1 MNTAYFLLIIFL
13 KNHHFALIAAK
24 ASAGRSI
31 FLQDVGIF
39 AFGKSFSEKGV
50 MISRPRHRK

>member
-13 KNHHFALIAAK
+13 KNRHFALIAAK

-31 FLQDVGIF
+31 FLQDAGIF